1 MKTIINL
8 STFVG
13 LMEVSMNIKDNK
25 RKKESQEKIERIF
38 LELIQK
44 KEINEISVTDICKK
58 ANLNRTTFYSN
69 YIDIYDLADK
79 IREKLEQDIL
89 ELYKEESQKKYN
101 DYDFLKLFKHIKD
114 NQLFYKTFFK
124 LNFDLDSFMGFIDN
138 NEVIRFL
145 DSNKH
150 LDYHVAF
157 FKAGINAIIKKWLNG
172 GCKETPEEI
181 LEVITSEYKGRE
193 IPE

>member
-1 MKTIINL
+1 
-8 STFVG
+8 
-13 LMEVSMNIKDNK
+13 MNTPNNK
-25 RKKESQEKIERIF
+25 RKKESREKIEKCFI
-38 LELIQK
+38 ELIQTRNV
-44 KEINEISVTDICKK
+44 EEVSITDICKLTG
-58 ANLNRTTFYSN
+58 LNRSTFYSN
-69 YIDIYDLADK
+69 YIDIYDLVGKLKDKMIETWLEIYKDEADNN
-79 IREKLEQDIL
+79 
-89 ELYKEESQKKYN
+89 YHS
-101 DYDFLKLFKHIKD
+101 YDFLKLFKHIND